1 MQKDYQ
7 VAAFEGGA
15 LRVIKAG
22 NPGHEA
28 VLALPLNRLIAKI
41 IRVAPGEDVSAVATQ
56 TLQAMSPFPDE
67 PLTAGIETISESE
80 AGTVV
85 LAAALPESAAD
96 DIGEALDAAKLN
108 VTRIDILALGQLRD
122 VWSRF
127 DAEDGKRRIVRIKS
141 SDCLSIFVL
150 DGGIPVVLRGI
161 TDEADLEREEMLMLL
176 EAESFGGAKPLA
188 ETIEVESNDAALEG
202 VEERTETDRSLN
214 ALPASW
220 AEVLEETR
228 FKAKLVKRLAV
239 AVGVWLL
246 AIGVLFGVPF
256 TYDRMTAYQKGL
268 STRHAA
274 QYRAVSETKKLVNLF
289 QTFSDHSRGA
299 LEIMKAVSDNLPA
312 GITLTSW
319 AFDRKNGLTIAG
331 EAETAAEIYG
341 FKDAMEALS
350 FKDEDGA
357 DVGRVFETV
366 KLGESGLRLSK
377 GMQRFELTLGFEA
390 EEVAPE

>member
-41 IRVAPGEDVSAVATQ
+41 IRVAPGEDVSAAATQ

-127 DAEDGKRRIVRIKS
+127 DAEDGQRRIVRIKS
-141 SDCLSIFVL
+141 PDCLSVFVL

-202 VEERTETDRSLN
+202 IEERTETDGSLN

-246 AIGVLFGVPF
+246 GIGVLFGVPF
-256 TYDRMTAYQKGL
+256 TYDRMTAHQKEL
-268 STRHAA
+268 SKRHAA

-299 LEIMKAVSDNLPA
+299 LEIMKAVSDNLPG

-377 GMQRFELTLGFEA
+377 GMQRFELTLGFEV
-390 EEVAPE
+390 EEGAPE

>member
-56 TLQAMSPFPDE
+56 ALQAMSPFPDE
-67 PLTAGIETISESE
+67 PLTVGIETISESE

-122 VWSRF
+122 AWSRF

-141 SDCLSIFVL
+141 PDCISIFVL
-150 DGGIPVVLRGI
+150 DGGTPVALRGLADE
-161 TDEADLEREEMLMLL
+161 TDLPREEMLMLL

-188 ETIEVESNDAALEG
+188 ETIEVESSDAALEG
-202 VEERTETDRSLN
+202 VEERSETEGTLN

-220 AEVLEETR
+220 AEVLDETR
-228 FKAKLVKRLAV
+228 FKAKLVKCLAV

-246 AIGVLFGVPF
+246 VIGVLFGVPF
-256 TYDRMTAYQKGL
+256 AYGRMTAHQKAL
-268 STRHAA
+268 VKRHEKAFKE
-274 QYRAVSETKKLVNLF
+274 VSQKQELVKLF
-289 QTFSDHSRGA
+289 QKFSDRSRGA
-299 LEIMKAVSDNLPA
+299 LEIMKAVSDRLPG

-319 AFDRKNGLTIAG
+319 TFDRENGLTISG
-331 EAETAAEIYG
+331 ETETEAEIYK
-341 FKDAMEALS
+341 FKDTMETLT
-350 FKDEDGA
+350 FGEGVDE
-357 DVGRVFETV
+357 RVFASV
-366 KLGESGLRLSK
+366 SLGESGLRSSK
-377 GMQRFELTLGFEA
+377 GKWRFDLTLGFKA
-390 EEVAPE
+390 EEEMPE